1 LYLKTATD
9 AIATLFYAKIPIK
22 GTKINKSSDAQT
34 LRKTAFQFIV
44 IMGVVSLF
52 GDIAYQGARSVT
64 GPYLA
69 VLGASAGIVGL
80 VSGLGEFIG
89 YSLRLVS
96 GYLSDRTRQYWPITI
111 IGYGLLCS
119 IPLLAFAGCWQTAA
133 LLIILERMGK
143 GIRSPARDTIISHAA
158 KHVGSGLGFGIHKA
172 LDQVGAIIGPLIF
185 SAVYIFDGGYR
196 NGFTILW
203 IPALLC
209 VATLLLAR
217 AKVPSPE
224 TFETSGK
231 TSGQSIRSKGRL
243 PKIFWFYALF
253 SFLSVAGFVNFQ
265 IISYHFKIQSI
276 VSDVQIPIFYAIAM
290 GTDGLVALFIGRT
303 YDKIGM
309 KSLIM
314 IPLLTLV
321 IPFFAF
327 SPSYNFAIIGALLWG
342 TVMGIQETI
351 MKATIADLTT
361 IEHRGF
367 AYGIF
372 NTVYGAAFFMG
383 STIMGLLY
391 DISILYL
398 ILFVSVAEVMALMVF
413 FRFKGKMRRY
423 ESTHPSY
430 NK

>member
-1 LYLKTATD
+1 MEMYKTAD
-9 AIATLFYAKIPIK
+9 
-22 GTKINKSSDAQT
+22 INNPG
-34 LRKTAFQFIV
+34 KTAFRFILL
-44 IMGVVSLF
+44 MGVVSLF

-80 VSGLGEFIG
+80 VSGMGEFIG
-89 YSLRLVS
+89 YALRLVS

-133 LLIILERMGK
+133 ILIILERMGK
-143 GIRSPARDTIISHAA
+143 GIRAPARDTIISYAA
-158 KHVGSGLGFGIHKA
+158 KDVGSGFGFGIHKA

-209 VATLLLAR
+209 MATLLLAR
-217 AKVPSPE
+217 ARVPSPE
-224 TFETSGK
+224 KFETAPK
-231 TSGQSIRSKGRL
+231 TAGPSIQSKGRL
-243 PKIFWFYALF
+243 PKIFWFYGLF

-276 VSDVQIPIFYAIAM
+276 VSDAQIPLFYAIAM
-290 GTDGLVALFIGRT
+290 GTEGLVALIIGRT

-309 KSLIM
+309 KSLIT
-314 IPLLTLV
+314 IPLLTLA

-327 SPSYNFAIIGALLWG
+327 SHTYHFAIIGALLWG
-342 TVMGIQETI
+342 AVMGIHESI
-351 MKATIADLTT
+351 MKSAIADLTT
-361 IEHRGF
+361 FEHRGF

-372 NTVYGAAFFMG
+372 NTLYGAAFFMG
-383 STIMGLLY
+383 STVMGLLY
-391 DISILYL
+391 DFSILYL
-398 ILFVSVAEVMALMVF
+398 ILFVSVMEVMALIVF
-413 FRFKGKMRRY
+413 LGFKGKIMQ
-423 ESTHPSY
+423 T
-430 NK
+430 